1 MTDVDLEALDE
12 TGPIDF
18 VVVEWPAGREPDG
31 SALPL
36 LLDLVDRRIIRVLD
50 LAFVKKGD
58 DGSVTGVDVSGV
70 GFGDEVDV
78 TVFAA
83 ARSGLLGDDDL
94 DEAGRVLDP
103 GASAAVLVYEN
114 AWAGP
119 FAAALRR
126 TGAQL
131 VATERIPVQAVL
143 ASLDAMDAGD

>member
-119 FAAALRR
+119 FARGASTYRRAARR
-126 TGAQL
+126 DRADPGAGGAR
-131 VATERIPVQAVL
+131 VARR
-143 ASLDAMDAGD
+143 DGCR